1 MGGGGGGGESVSLSA
16 GSTAREIGSLVAV
29 AVAVFAPSFFFS
41 LFIFYDLYFI
51 FFATDGREE
60 LAPSLDRDEEDI
72 WVAAVVGVSSKQAR
86 KRASKLS
93 TSRQ

>member
-51 FFATDGREE
+51 FF
-60 LAPSLDRDEEDI
+60 
-72 WVAAVVGVSSKQAR
+72 
-86 KRASKLS
+86 
-93 TSRQ
+93 